1 MTNHCTRLFK
11 TFLFSF
17 RSMLMLKNEL
27 ETDPSFHVTT
37 RDQDQYTSKRL
48 YFKDK
53 SAVSARKVFESGE
66 TEVKVE
72 QSGSNNLRNYALRS
86 NDFVLINARR
96 NRKQK
101 VVRHLMTY
109 QSNFKI
115 RNSLL

>member
-11 TFLFSF
+11 TTLFSF

-72 QSGSNNLRNYALRS
+72 QSELLSNLNIVILLLTEFFLISSLTTLYTR
-86 NDFVLINARR
+86 INA
-96 NRKQK
+96 
-101 VVRHLMTY
+101 TW
-109 QSNFKI
+109 
-115 RNSLL
+115 

>member
-11 TFLFSF
+11 TTLFSF

-53 SAVSARKVFESGE
+53 SAVSVRKVFESGE
-66 TEVKVE
+66 TEVKVDQSE
-72 QSGSNNLRNYALRS
+72 QLSNLNIVILLLTNFFLISSLTTLYTQ
-86 NDFVLINARR
+86 INA
-96 NRKQK
+96 KW
-101 VVRHLMTY
+101 
-109 QSNFKI
+109 
-115 RNSLL
+115 